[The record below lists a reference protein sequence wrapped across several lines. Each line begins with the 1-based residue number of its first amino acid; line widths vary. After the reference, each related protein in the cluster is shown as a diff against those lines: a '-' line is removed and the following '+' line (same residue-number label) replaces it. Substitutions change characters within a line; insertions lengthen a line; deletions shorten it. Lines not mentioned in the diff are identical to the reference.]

1 MENRKPNCSCGVCGK
16 EIYRRPSQMIGN
28 IFCSSLC
35 VGKSQRLN
43 QKKCPVCDT
52 IFVGHKKTCSR
63 SCSNKSRT
71 GIKYDG
77 QNKNNNASKSKIL
90 KENLSK
96 TRNGICEECGN
107 EHRNKIK
114 NLCNDCKICQIC
126 EICGSE
132 HKNLNH
138 NMCNKCYNKNINFD
152 SI

>member
-107 EHRNKIK
+107 ENYNILQVHHIIERCNGGTNDES
-114 NLCNDCKICQIC
+114 NLQLLCPNCHYTKHLGYSKYG
-126 EICGSE
+126 E
-132 HKNLNH
+132 
-138 NMCNKCYNKNINFD
+138 
-152 SI
+152 